1 MKRRKTSHIKP
12 GKQYCSNACKYAGKS
27 NLPERQKVAEAL
39 VDTGLSMKEIAAK
52 LDTTTRMVKY
62 HASNVYRE
70 NGVQDRIQ
78 LLAKLVERERT
89 RVASLV
95 RIATNPGRNSPVK
108 RGAIPHRQAEADAK
122 PQRSH

>member
-1 MKRRKTSHIKP
+1 MKRRKASHIKP
-12 GKQYCSNACKYAGKS
+12 GRQYCSNACKHAGKS

-95 RIATNPGRNSPVK
+95 QIATKGRSGPGK
-108 RGAIPHRQAEADAK
+108 RGVIPHPQVDADAK